1 MENQAVHHMY
11 SFYHL
16 MELRTGSIIC
26 GVQCKIKVGGIH
38 VQRRLSTKELML
50 SNCGAREALRVPW
63 TAKRSNQSILKD
75 INPEQS
81 LEGLM
86 LKLKLQYLAT
96 WCEELPQWKRPWYWE
111 RLRERRRRRQRMR
124 WLDGITDSMDLS
136 LSKLQEIVKGRKAW
150 CAAVHGAAKSQTQL
164 SDWKTSGYS

>member
-75 INPEQS
+75 INPEYS
-81 LEGLM
+81 LEGLR
-86 LKLKLQYLAT
+86 LKVKLQYFGHLMG
-96 WCEELPQWKRPWYWE
+96 R
-111 RLRERRRRRQRMR
+111 
-124 WLDGITDSMDLS
+124 TDSLEKTLML
-136 LSKLQEIVKGRKAW
+136 RKIEA
-150 CAAVHGAAKSQTQL
+150 GEE
-164 SDWKTSGYS
+164 DNRE

>member
-75 INPEQS
+75 INPEYS
-81 LEGLM
+81 LEGLR
-86 LKLKLQYLAT
+86 LKVKLQYFGHLNVKSQLVGKKT
-96 WCEELPQWKRPWYWE
+96 LMLGKIEG
-111 RLRERRRRRQRMR
+111 RRRRGWQRMR
-124 WLDGITDSMDLS
+124 CFSGITDSMAMS
-136 LSKLQEIVKGRKAW
+136 LSKLWEIVKHWETWRAT
-150 CAAVHGAAKSQTQL
+150 VHGVEKNQS
-164 SDWKTSGYS
+164 